1 MRRIIT
7 VSFSLLFI
15 QSLSA
20 EPELKGSPVEL
31 SAYLATVPRTVS
43 VTGESEVKVQAD
55 RADIRLKVTTENK
68 SLQDALRNNQEIR
81 SRIVGALKDHGIPAD
96 RIQASRFCS
105 TPKYG
110 LFGDKAKSYR
120 VENILKVTV
129 HDDKEFQATA
139 HLVDAF
145 AEVQY
150 QGIDFEHS
158 DKEALKKKALA
169 QALEDASANRKVYE
183 ERLGVTLKP
192 KGVSQSAVART
203 FPQRA
208 LVYSDQSGLKYS
220 SPQSA
225 RQSLLAQP
233 AEGNPGANEEA
244 GSLFGEILFAGRVI
258 VDYAVEQKIGR
269 ASCRERV

>member
-258 VDYAVEQKIGR
+258 VDYAVEQK
-269 ASCRERV
+269 